1 MTETA
6 QTRLTLQFRSAS
18 VSLDDLE
25 SAVSSLFEGLR
36 DPDTE
41 IAQAAARIGMAPE
54 EFAEAEG
61 SVDQEGK
68 GFGDVVV
75 IVALFAPALNHSLR
89 TVWDDLLWPR
99 IKGILG
105 ADALGDEVAED
116 DDDEDEA
123 AEDEGKAAE
132 DDDDEAAER

>member
-1 MTETA
+1 VTETA

>member
-1 MTETA
+1 VSETA
-6 QTRLTLQFRSAS
+6 QTRLTLRFTSAS

-25 SAVSSLFEGLR
+25 STVSSLFDGLR

-41 IAQAAARIGMAPE
+41 IARAAARIGMTPE

-68 GFGDVVV
+68 GFGDVIV

-89 TVWDDLLWPR
+89 NVWDDLLWPR
-99 IKGILG
+99 VKRVLG
-105 ADALGDEVAED
+105 ADALGDELAD
-116 DDDEDEA
+116 DDDE
-123 AEDEGKAAE
+123 
-132 DDDDEAAER
+132 EAAER

>member
-6 QTRLTLQFRSAS
+6 QTRLTLEFRSAS

-25 SAVSSLFEGLR
+25 SMVSSLFGGLR

-41 IAQAAARIGMAPE
+41 IAQAAVRIGMAPE
-54 EFAEAEG
+54 EFAGAEG
-61 SVDQEGK
+61 SVDQPGK

-99 IKGILG
+99 MKRVLG
-105 ADALGDEVAED
+105 ADALGDEVAKDENEG
-116 DDDEDEA
+116 DEDE
-123 AEDEGKAAE
+123 
-132 DDDDEAAER
+132 EASER